1 MIYFSEENVVQLKES
16 SSSLRT
22 SLLTAISKP
31 ADEESTKSYLEA
43 KIFLNWHVYSLYDSL
58 VRRVKHDRENA
69 YYSKF
74 GGRFGY
80 VPPYIEDE
88 TEDIDKI
95 FSDIDNNSSIEYRLE
110 RELSQVRCEASNI
123 PVLVLRLKKKLSI
136 LGINTNDLDKEASNK
151 EFKLT

>member
-1 MIYFSEENVVQLKES
+1 MQQL
-16 SSSLRT
+16 
-22 SLLTAISKP
+22 
-31 ADEESTKSYLEA
+31 
-43 KIFLNWHVYSLYDSL
+43 LYDSL

-88 TEDIDKI
+88 TEDIDKNL
-95 FSDIDNNSSIEYRLE
+95 SDLDSSSIESLLE
-110 RELSQVRCEASNI
+110 RELSKVRCEASNI

-136 LGINTNDLDKEASNK
+136 LDINTNDLDKEASNK
-151 EFKLT
+151 EFKLTLC